1 MSYFSSFPIEAY
13 NFGNEVDTTFI
24 QNISAYADVFNTMKN
39 DVSFYEQYEIL
50 DNERPDI
57 LSHKLYGTTEYYW
70 TFFLMNDS
78 LKTVGWPVTYNDLVS
93 FVKKKY
99 PNTNLV
105 TQTQFF
111 DKFAIGET
119 IVGQTSASS
128 AVVTGRD
135 VNLGHII
142 VKGTPSFQAGE
153 TIQKQGDSTKTIVL
167 KSSSLEYL
175 ASRYHNAVDS
185 DNLVYRIDIDPTVD
199 VPALV
204 TPVTHIKHYE
214 NVNNENKRIRVITSD
229 NILTVV
235 SEFSRALKEII

>member
-1 MSYFSSFPIEAY
+1 MAYFLNFPIEGY
-13 NFGNEVDTTFI
+13 NFGDEVDITFI
-24 QNISAYADVFNTMKN
+24 QNLSAYVDVFSKIKDIITL
-39 DVSFYEQYEIL
+39 YEQYEIL
-50 DNERPDI
+50 ENERPDV

-70 TFFLMNDS
+70 TFFLINDH
-78 LKTVGWPVTYNDLVS
+78 LKRSGWPITYNDLVA

-105 TQTQFF
+105 TQTPFF

-119 IVGQTSASS
+119 IVGQTSEAS

-135 VNLGHII
+135 VNLGHIV

-185 DNLVYRIDIDPTVD
+185 DSLVYRIDIDPTVD
-199 VPALV
+199 IPSFV
-204 TPVTHIKHYE
+204 TPVTHLKHYE
-214 NVNNENKRIRVITSD
+214 NINNENKKIRIVTSD
-229 NILTVV
+229 NILTLV
-235 SEFSRALKEII
+235 SEFSNGLKEII